1 MPGPPPKPIEQKRR
15 TGNPGQK
22 PLPKEGQLIALPALD
37 TERPGDLGV
46 EGAQFWDDAVA
57 VCSAWLGKSD
67 YAILRMC
74 AEAMDRRAFIL
85 RTLANDGWSIVTDK
99 GYPYKHPLV
108 GTLGELEAQ
117 ITKWMSLLGMS
128 PADRTRMGVAEVR
141 AVSKLEQLQARAR
154 R

>member
-1 MPGPPPKPIEQKRR
+1 MPGPPPKPVERKRK

-22 PLPKEGQLIALPALD
+22 PLPKEGTLIALPALQA
-37 TERPGDLGV
+37 ERPEELGPD
-46 EGAQFWDDAVA
+46 GARFWDDALR
-57 VCSAWLGKSD
+57 VCAAWLGESD

-74 AEAMDRRAFIL
+74 SEAMDRRAFIL
-85 RTLANDGWSIVTDK
+85 RVLGDEGWSIVTDK

-108 GTLGELEAQ
+108 GTLADLETQ